1 MQHSNQLEM
10 LIRRYKSILC
20 MENKKLGIILI
31 AISILFIIPLI
42 VFKIQV
48 NNLTDA
54 VMIATGG
61 SCIKEGKC
69 IHEQSEI
76 PIYIGVAIIFI
87 TMALGIYL
95 LAFDRSQKYTENIQK
110 ELVSTLKETKKK
122 QDKDENFEFLL
133 KALNEDEKKVMM
145 SVKEQDGIEQSTL
158 RIRTN
163 LSKTKLSVVLT
174 ELEKKNLIKK
184 VPEGKKNKIYLK
196 SAF

>member
-1 MQHSNQLEM
+1 
-10 LIRRYKSILC
+10 
-20 MENKKLGIILI
+20 
-31 AISILFIIPLI
+31 
-42 VFKIQV
+42 
-48 NNLTDA
+48 
-54 VMIATGG
+54 MIATGG